1 VRASAVYLLIFL
13 DNNVVGFKVEIVV
26 KAGFKR
32 KRQAKI
38 LACFEHQYVLE
49 QRN

>member
-1 VRASAVYLLIFL
+1 VRASTVYLLISL

-38 LACFEHQYVLE
+38 LTCLEHQHVLE
-49 QRN
+49 QRD